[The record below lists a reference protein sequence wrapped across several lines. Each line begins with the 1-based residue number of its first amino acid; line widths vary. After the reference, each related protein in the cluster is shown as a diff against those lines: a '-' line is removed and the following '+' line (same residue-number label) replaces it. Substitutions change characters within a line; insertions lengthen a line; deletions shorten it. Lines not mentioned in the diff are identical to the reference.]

1 VIIYSFKQR
10 DLVPKLANM
19 VYSREHSEKLH
30 QQHHIPPLVDGGNT
44 SYRMEKHR
52 LTKERENEILE
63 NEILLEDTGVDGI
76 LDND

>member
-1 VIIYSFKQR
+1 
-10 DLVPKLANM
+10 M
-19 VYSREHSEKLH
+19 VFNKGISYQNWQTGYIREHLEKFH
-30 QQHHIPPLVDGGNT
+30 QQHHTPQLVDGGNT